1 VLVIGHAPK
10 DIIGDISKHAKLKP
24 DSIQAPTMYLGANVS
39 QCMILDGDSS
49 MPMKQ
54 VWTKSAQDYIHRAIA
69 EVERELKSNGA
80 FCLLKKAET
89 PFSHRYRPELDMS
102 LELDDDWTNYFQGLI
117 GILRWIFELGCI
129 DIIVPVSLLSRFLV
143 SPRQGHLEQAYCIFA
158 YLKQFNRPMLVFD
171 DAEPK
176 FDDNVFHQCDWSG
189 IYPEASEQIPSN
201 TPEALGH

>member
-1 VLVIGHAPK
+1 
-10 DIIGDISKHAKLKP
+10 
-24 DSIQAPTMYLGANVS
+24 
-39 QCMILDGDSS
+39 
-49 MPMKQ
+49 
-54 VWTKSAQDYIHRAIA
+54 
-69 EVERELKSNGA
+69 
-80 FCLLKKAET
+80 
-89 PFSHRYRPELDMS
+89 MS

-201 TPEALGH
+201 TPEALGRSVITTCYVDADHAGCKAT